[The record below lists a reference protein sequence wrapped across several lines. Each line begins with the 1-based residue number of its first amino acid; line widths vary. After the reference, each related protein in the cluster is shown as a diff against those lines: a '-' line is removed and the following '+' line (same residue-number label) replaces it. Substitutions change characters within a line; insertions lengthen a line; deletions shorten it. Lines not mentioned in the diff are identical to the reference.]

1 MKIINAGGSIVFLVG
16 VRVSRL
22 NSILLTVAGLS
33 SSNTRSSSMMRG
45 STSSTEDNDENLVY

>member
-33 SSNTRSSSMMRG
+33 SSNTRSSSMIRG

>member
-1 MKIINAGGSIVFLVG
+1 VKIINAGGSIVFLVG